1 VSSEAVVCP
10 HCGQPEPGKGGC
22 LEGVL
27 ITLFVIVGIGYFVGK
42 PSNKD
47 HTTPVPQQQVVGAS
61 AMAVQAT
68 LKRVIAP
75 DELNVRT
82 GPGTQYAVAGKIYS
96 GNIVTVSDQQQGWSK
111 INNGWVR
118 SKFLTDQ

>member
-1 VSSEAVVCP
+1 MGVV
-10 HCGQPEPGKGGC
+10 KG
-22 LEGVL
+22 VV
-27 ITLFVIVGIGYFVGK
+27 ITIFVIPAIGYFVGK
-42 PSNKD
+42 PSNKY
-47 HTTPVPQQQVVGAS
+47 HITQVPQQQVVGSS

-82 GPGTQYAVAGKIYS
+82 GPGTQYAVVGKIYS